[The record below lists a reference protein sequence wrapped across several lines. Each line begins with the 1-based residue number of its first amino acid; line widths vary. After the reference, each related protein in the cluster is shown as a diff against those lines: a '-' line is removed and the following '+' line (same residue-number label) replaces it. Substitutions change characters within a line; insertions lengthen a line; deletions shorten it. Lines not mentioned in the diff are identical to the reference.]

1 MSIIND
7 VLVNKLF
14 KDPPKRTKEIP
25 LLSEKTASGDGMVF
39 INDAYSDFP
48 IKNLTLQGNTKQD
61 STTGAQLFDISSAT
75 IGAVS
80 RTTGENLEY
89 GANWK
94 RSDYIQVVSGQ
105 QYSCTYVAN
114 YQDTG
119 FAFYDE
125 QKTFLSGIPCTTNF
139 TVPESAVFCRITV
152 NTRDGNPNI
161 FMFNAG
167 STALPWEPY
176 TGGKPSPSPDY
187 PQEIKNVGKWN
198 EETQKYEVDVKVTGK
213 NLLDIDNP
221 LFIGKSKDYELYT
234 PRVENGIIYSGGV
247 IGVSSGKYLYIKVKK
262 GIYSISGVQSGESLN
277 YECGIFTN
285 INNEGYI
292 TDLRVVKTKTGIT
305 GRFSIDNIYVDVDGY
320 LCFAFYSKNQYGS
333 SISNLQ
339 FELESAS
346 TSYEPYLQPQS
357 ITITSDSPITKW
369 DKLVEQDGQI
379 GWLYKAVFDSD
390 VRPSRMDLFPSG
402 FSLYKD
408 HPNGVFTYKASFA
421 KKEIGW
427 QTSVCKQFKNVD
439 GSYSKGGL
447 FYYSDH
453 PSIDLVY
460 FNSNFETVE
469 SFVEYFEQ
477 NPLEIV
483 YKSRESEFIPL
494 QQSEQ
499 DAIRALTTYYPTT
512 VVTVDG
518 GELPV
523 GIEVTYMHPEYI
535 PTKQSALRMWF
546 KENPII

>member
-1 MSIIND
+1 MMNIIND
-7 VLVNKLF
+7 VLVDKLF
-14 KDPPKRTKEIP
+14 KDPPKMTKEIP
-25 LLSEKTASGDGMVF
+25 LLSEKTVSGDGMIV

-61 STTGAQLFDISSAT
+61 SATGAQLFDISSAT

-105 QYSCTYVAN
+105 QYSCTYAVN

-125 QKTFLSGIPCTTNF
+125 QKTFLSGIPCTKNF

-152 NTRDGNPNI
+152 NTTNGNPNI

-198 EETQKYEVDVKVTGK
+198 EETQKYEVDVMVTNAEQDWDK
-213 NLLDIDNP
+213 
-221 LFIGKSKDYELYT
+221 E
-234 PRVENGIIYSGGV
+234 
-247 IGVSSGKYLYIKVKK
+247 
-262 GIYSISGVQSGESLN
+262 QSL
-277 YECGIFTN
+277 
-285 INNEGYI
+285 
-292 TDLRVVKTKTGIT
+292 
-305 GRFSIDNIYVDVDGY
+305 
-320 LCFAFYSKNQYGS
+320 
-333 SISNLQ
+333 
-339 FELESAS
+339 
-346 TSYEPYLQPQS
+346 
-357 ITITSDSPITKW
+357 TITSDRPITKW

-408 HPNGVFTYKASFA
+408 HLNGVFTYKARFA

-427 QTSVCKQFKNVD
+427 QTSICKQFKNVD
-439 GSYSKGGL
+439 GSYSKGEL
-447 FYYSDH
+447 FYYSDQ
-453 PSIDLVY
+453 PSIDSVY
-460 FNSNFETVE
+460 FNSNIATLE
-469 SFVEYFEQ
+469 SFVKWMEE

-499 DAIRALTTYYPTT
+499 AAIRALTTYHPTT
-512 VVTVDG
+512 VITVDG

-523 GIEVTYMHPEYI
+523 GIEVTYMKPEYI